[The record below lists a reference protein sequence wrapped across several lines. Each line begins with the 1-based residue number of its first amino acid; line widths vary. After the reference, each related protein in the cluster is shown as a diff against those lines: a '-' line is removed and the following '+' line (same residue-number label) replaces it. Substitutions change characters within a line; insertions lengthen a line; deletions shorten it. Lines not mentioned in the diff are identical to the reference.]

1 MIILICLPVRIFFLK
16 GINTLKLID
25 KYHWQTFTT
34 SLKEA
39 LQAEKLGREAQIEMA
54 PLPDVPQRFDLD
66 RARQARQSAVMILLY
81 EQEDKIRFPLI
92 VRPQYPGV
100 HSGQVAL
107 PGGKYEEGDQ
117 DLTYTALRE
126 MNEEVGV
133 PMEQVE
139 LIGQLSELYVPPS
152 NFNILPVVGTISTQP
167 DFVLEA
173 KEVEELVIAD
183 LDVLNDASKRKQ
195 KEMTFFSGTRVNVP
209 YFDVNGKVVWG
220 ATAMILSELATI
232 INNINSQ
239 K

>member
-1 MIILICLPVRIFFLK
+1 MFASPQFFFERT
-16 GINTLKLID
+16 NTRKLIY

-39 LQAEKLGREAQIEMA
+39 LQTESLGREAQIEMA
-54 PLPDVPQRFDLD
+54 PLPDVPQRFDRE
-66 RARQARQSAVMILLY
+66 RAQKARQSAVMILLY
-81 EQEDKIRFPLI
+81 EEDDKIRFPLI

-100 HSGQVAL
+100 HSGQIAL
-107 PGGKYEEGDQ
+107 PGGKYEEGDK
-117 DLTYTALRE
+117 DLPYTALRE
-126 MNEEVGV
+126 THEEVGV
-133 PMEQVE
+133 PMDQVE

-152 NFNILPVVGTISTQP
+152 NFNILPVVGTIDMP
-167 DFVLEA
+167 PNFILEE

-183 LDVLNDASKRKQ
+183 IDILNDTSLRKE

-232 INNINSQ
+232 INKINSQ